1 MLNRFALIFMVSWV
15 YSGHTAELQWQPYD
29 LRGPQAQI
37 ARGEVAYIEVPENR
51 KANNSSKIRLGFVKL
66 PGTAAKP
73 GNPIVYLSGGPGGS
87 ATWTASGPRFPM
99 FVALTELADVIVFDQ
114 RGTGL
119 SRNNLEDC
127 VHEPVI
133 PLHQAL
139 DRKSFWRNS
148 HAAISYCAKQ
158 WRQAGIDLDGYNTVQ
173 SAHDLEALR
182 LALGAEKLDL
192 WAISYGTHLA
202 FAMAK
207 LYPNSIGRMVL
218 ASAEGPDQTIK
229 LPGRADAQLQRIVEE
244 IALDEQAKSR
254 YPDLMGLMKNVIDQY
269 RKEPQIINVKNPQ
282 TGESVRV
289 GVGDLEI
296 QILTAGA
303 LTRDPELIAE
313 LPGFYTLLANGKFS
327 MIGGHFLDYR
337 TGMWTFNPM
346 SLAMDAASG
355 ISRGRWR
362 QVRNE
367 AGSSVLWRAHNL
379 PFPDINKTLGV
390 ADLGDEFRKNPNSDI
405 PALFLSG
412 DLDGRTFIESHRELA
427 SGFKNHTFVTIHR
440 AGHNLFMSSP
450 EVLDTMI
457 RFYTGEKIKDF
468 TIDLPPITFK

>member
-1 MLNRFALIFMVSWV
+1 MLNRFALIFIVSWV

-29 LRGPQAQI
+29 IRGPQAQT
-37 ARGEVAYIEVPENR
+37 AQGKVAYIEVPENR
-51 KANNSSKIRLGFVKL
+51 KISNSSKIKLGFVKL
-66 PGTAAKP
+66 PGTAARP

-87 ATWTASGPRFPM
+87 ATWTARGPRFPL
-99 FVALTELADVIVFDQ
+99 FVKLSELADVIVFDQ

-127 VHEPVI
+127 VYEPDI
-133 PLHQAL
+133 LLHQAL

-148 HAAISYCAKQ
+148 HAAISYCAKH

-182 LALGAEKLDL
+182 LALGAKKIDL

-229 LPGRADAQLQRIVEE
+229 LPGRADAQLQRIAEE
-244 IALDEQAKSR
+244 IALDEQAKAR
-254 YPDLMGLMKNVIDQY
+254 YPDLTGLMKNVIAQY

-313 LPGFYTLLANGKFS
+313 LPGFYTLLANREFS
-327 MIGGHFLDYR
+327 MIGGYFLDYR

-346 SLAMDAASG
+346 SVAMDAASG
-355 ISRGRWR
+355 ISKVRWR

-390 ADLGDEFRKNPNSDI
+390 ADLGDEFRKNPISDI

-440 AGHNLFMSSP
+440 GGHNLFMSSP
-450 EVLDTMI
+450 EVLNTMI

-468 TIDLPPITFK
+468 TIDLPPITFR